1 MPLKLNSLEVFI
13 AIVDAGSI
21 SRAAENLD
29 MPKSGVS
36 RHLSDLEKTLDAR
49 LLERTTRRIALTEAG
64 QTVYDGAQR
73 IVGNVEALQAEIIED
88 KSRLT
93 GRLSVF
99 APVALISELLNPHL
113 GEFSRQYPALE
124 LEFLS
129 GAARPD
135 LLHDKLDLIIHPD
148 APEDSSFV
156 GVKLMR
162 IQKDYFASP
171 GYVDQHGQP
180 EHPNGLDGHHCIVEL
195 DHNRRNR
202 PWLFRDNGTVREA
215 RTEPHC
221 YSDSSAAV
229 RALAEQGLGIA
240 YLPRFYGQQAV
251 AKGRLVALFSGEHQV
266 AHDVYGIYSS
276 RKMKPRKLELFLEFL
291 TQALPEEI

>member
-49 LLERTTRRIALTEAG
+49 LLQRTTRRIALTEAG
-64 QTVYDGAQR
+64 QTVYDRAQR
-73 IVGNVEALQAEIIED
+73 ILGSVEALQADITED
-88 KSRLT
+88 ESRLT

-113 GEFSRQYPALE
+113 GEFSRQYPSLE

-148 APEDSSFV
+148 SPEDSSFV

-171 GYVDQHGQP
+171 DYLAQHGQP
-180 EHPNGLDGHHCIVEL
+180 EHPNELDEHRCIAEL

-202 PWLFRDNGTVREA
+202 PWLFRENGTVKEA
-215 RTEPHC
+215 RIEPHC

-229 RALAEQGLGIA
+229 LALAEQNLGIA
-240 YLPRFYGQQAV
+240 YLPSFYGNQV
-251 AKGRLVALFSGEHQV
+251 VTEGRLAALFGGEHLI

-276 RKMKPRKLELFLEFL
+276 RKMKPRKLEVFLEL
-291 TQALPEEI
+291 LGQALPEEI